1 MKPAKEVIRSVR
13 ANFAQREIP
22 DVDAEIIVAHVL
34 GIERMDLHRKSY
46 EINGEQ
52 LSEIDELVAQRI
64 NGVPTQYLVGEA
76 PFRYLT
82 FEVGPGVLIP
92 RPETELLVDAAMV
105 EIERLFSSFNR
116 DTKSAISV
124 LDLGSGSGAI
134 AISIAHE
141 ARQRE
146 LPVHVVAVE
155 KESDAITWLERNIA
169 KHDVDVRVV
178 KSDVADAL
186 LGVRADIVVANPP
199 YVPDE
204 VSLPELVRGNEPATS
219 LFGGPTG
226 IDLPKRFIA
235 AGHRL
240 LKSGGLLILEH
251 YEDHVAE
258 LERFMHEGYFEFT
271 SYSDFNNRPRWITAR
286 RRG

>member
-92 RPETELLVDAAMV
+92 RPVMASLSFSTATTCTGSSRCRASCAIEIAIAPLPEPRSRTEIALLVSRLKDEKSLSISTIAAST
-105 EIERLFSSFNR
+105 SS
-116 DTKSAISV
+116 SV
-124 LDLGSGSGAI
+124 SG
-134 AISIAHE
+134 
-141 ARQRE
+141 
-146 LPVHVVAVE
+146 
-155 KESDAITWLERNIA
+155 
-169 KHDVDVRVV
+169 
-178 KSDVADAL
+178 
-186 LGVRADIVVANPP
+186 
-199 YVPDE
+199 
-204 VSLPELVRGNEPATS
+204 RGIKTP
-219 LFGGPTG
+219 GPTS
-226 IDLPKRFIA
+226 KVR
-235 AGHRL
+235 
-240 LKSGGLLILEH
+240 
-251 YEDHVAE
+251 
-258 LERFMHEGYFEFT
+258 
-271 SYSDFNNRPRWITAR
+271 
-286 RRG
+286 